1 MKPSDQ
7 IRKLADEQGITAA
20 RGYIDDWAEKASELS
35 GETNGSADEIEQL
48 LINMRRAKAID
59 PDIARD
65 LFHRY
70 LTTEKDTADLRTTS
84 T

>member
-1 MKPSDQ
+1 
-7 IRKLADEQGITAA
+7 
-20 RGYIDDWAEKASELS
+20 LS